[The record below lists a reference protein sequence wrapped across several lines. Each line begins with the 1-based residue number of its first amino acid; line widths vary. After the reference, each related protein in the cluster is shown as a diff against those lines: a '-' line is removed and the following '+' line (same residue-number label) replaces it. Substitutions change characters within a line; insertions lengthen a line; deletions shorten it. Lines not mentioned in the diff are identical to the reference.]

1 MVVDKQNIADK
12 VKEIEETEGTTAVPP
27 GYIEVRLSS
36 KGKYGAPPVFHI
48 RNFSVEDLVHLAV
61 SNDEDLAQR
70 TIEFLN
76 GVIWEDIDV
85 SDFHKKELIET
96 LLILYTQYFNGQAL
110 TNLDWEATDEDK
122 EYLIK
127 KYGEVQGQNQIDS
140 LDSGEWKPKYDIDLR
155 QLQYYDEDP
164 ESFKTQARI
173 SGRDGFTCVY
183 SWPRYGDI
191 VKVQKYAN
199 IIFKEQDKQFE
210 RLEGIIKRRQEA
222 EAEFK
227 KGRNIDLS
235 RVGDATKEEK
245 QKVKDYEE
253 QKLNFMTICMR
264 AIQLK
269 EIRGIDIS
277 EMELSERIKYA
288 QDPQLDFATYK
299 AIQKAFN
306 DEVKIGPKPT
316 FKVLDPIKEEYV
328 SRDVDFPIYDII
340 SAIRDSDP
348 VGVTIHFE

>member
-12 VKEIEETEGTTAVPP
+12 IKELEQTEGASNVPP
-27 GYIEVRLSS
+27 GYIEIRLSS
-36 KGKYGAPPVFHI
+36 KGKYGAPALFHI

-61 SNDEDLAQR
+61 ANDEDLAQR

-85 SDFHKKELIET
+85 SDFHQNEVIET

-110 TNLDWEATDEDK
+110 TNLDWEPSDEDK
-122 EYLIK
+122 DFLIE
-127 KYGEVQGQNQIDS
+127 KYGEVQGQNRIDS
-140 LDSGEWKPKYDIDLR
+140 LESGEWKPKYDIDLR
-155 QLQYYDEDP
+155 QLTYYNEDP
-164 ESFKTQARI
+164 ETFKTVARI
-173 SGRDGFTCVY
+173 TGRDNFSCVY

-191 VKVQKYAN
+191 VKVQKYAK
-199 IIFKEQDKQFE
+199 IVFKDRDKQFE
-210 RLEGIIKRRQEA
+210 RLEAIIKRHNEA
-222 EAEFK
+222 EADYK
-227 KGRNIDLS
+227 KGRAVDLS
-235 RVGDATKEEK
+235 RVGDVTKEDKE
-245 QKVKDYEE
+245 KVKQYEE
-253 QKLNFMTICMR
+253 EKLNFMTVCMR
-264 AIQLK
+264 AIQLQ
-269 EIRGIDIS
+269 EIRGVNIS
-277 EMELSERIKYA
+277 EMDMSERIRYA

-306 DEVKIGPKPT
+306 DEVKIGPKPS

-328 SRDVDFPIYDII
+328 TRDVNFPIYDII